1 MQYIF
6 KVFIKNNL
14 NLICEKLK
22 DYLKN
27 YIMLSNIFNSYIR
40 KKKNLQLF
48 SKIKQQKTIL
58 MI

>member
-14 NLICEKLK
+14 NLIYKKLK

-27 YIMLSNIFNSYIR
+27 YIMLLNIFNNYIR

-48 SKIKQQKTIL
+48 SKIKQKKTIL